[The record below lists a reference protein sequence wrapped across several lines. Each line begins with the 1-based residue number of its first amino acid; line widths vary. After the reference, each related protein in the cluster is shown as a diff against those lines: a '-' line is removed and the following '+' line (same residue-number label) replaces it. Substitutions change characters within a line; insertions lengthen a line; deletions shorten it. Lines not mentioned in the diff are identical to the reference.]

1 MGASHPKSSAL
12 VRPSSHGSLAVATKV
27 GDSEKQMRALFSLA
41 GKLQPSVIFMDEID
55 SMLCSRS
62 SSEHEAA
69 RRLKT
74 EFLVQLDGA
83 ASRGAARVLVLGATN
98 RPSELDD
105 AVLRRLPRRILIPL
119 PEAATRSQVVSKE
132 LQGTRHALSDADFT
146 R

>member
-1 MGASHPKSSAL
+1 M
-12 VRPSSHGSLAVATKV
+12 

-83 ASRGAARVLVLGATN
+83 GTAAARVLVLGATN

-119 PEAATRSQVVSKE
+119 PEAATRSQAAPCPDQVPLVGGSSDSRLPKSCRA
-132 LQGTRHALSDADFT
+132 LATR
-146 R
+146 